1 MESHLE
7 DLRAEVHELAG
18 GEALVRALRS
28 GHQMADLSPAD
39 RAMLG
44 FAVKLTLTPSHL
56 TAEDVAALRAVGFD
70 DATIHDIVQV
80 VALFAYYN
88 RLADG
93 LGIDP
98 EPEWGW
104 SDRRPPA
111 E

>member
-1 MESHLE
+1 VEAHLE

-18 GEALVRALRS
+18 GDELVRALRR
-28 GHQMADLSPAD
+28 GHQEAELSPPD
-39 RAMLG
+39 RTMLD
-44 FAVKLTLTPSHL
+44 FAVKLTRTPSQVE
-56 TAEDVAALRAVGFD
+56 AADVGGLREAGFD

-104 SDRRPPA
+104 SGRRPPVD
-111 E
+111 

>member
-7 DLRAEVHELAG
+7 DLRAEVHEWAG
-18 GEALVRALRS
+18 GEELVRALRS
-28 GHQMADLSPAD
+28 GHQAAELLPAD
-39 RAMLG
+39 RAMLD
-44 FAVKLTLTPSHL
+44 FAVKLTLTPSKVE
-56 TAEDVAALRAVGFD
+56 AEDIAALRESGFD

-111 E
+111 K